1 MIINKLE
8 TMYKKYNYII
18 EINKLEINNLYA
30 MILAYTISH
39 EDIVINEDMIQ
50 YGFLRGNILYNNA
63 LQ

>member
-1 MIINKLE
+1 MK
-8 TMYKKYNYII
+8 
-18 EINKLEINNLYA
+18 INKLEINNLYA

>member
-8 TMYKKYNYII
+8 TMYKRYNYII